1 MFQVTKKA
9 EYGLRA
15 MIILAKGFKPTNKN
29 KQVVL
34 FSVKSISEKE
44 NISFDFLEK
53 IISQLEKA
61 KLVKGIKGVNGGYS
75 LATSPSNIS
84 VRDILNALE
93 GFDRISNCPFCPR
106 NKKCIAKS
114 AWLKINA
121 SLAKTLE
128 GIKLS
133 QLVK

>member
-1 MFQVTKKA
+1 
-9 EYGLRA
+9 

-61 KLVKGIKGVNGGYS
+61 KIVRGSKGVNGGYC
-75 LATSPSNIS
+75 LAKKPDKIS
-84 VRDILNALE
+84 VRDIINVLE

-106 NKKCIAKS
+106 NKKCSAKK
-114 AWLKINA
+114 AWLKIDK
-121 SLAKTLE
+121 SLSKTLDS
-128 GIKLS
+128 IKLS
-133 QLVK
+133 YLIKK